1 MHVAPRVG
9 KSLALDPGQMTGNSL
24 RPSARLTSAH
34 QYDAVFARPKRQSDR
49 LFTILSRTNDKPYGR
64 LGLAVSKRV
73 DKKAVGRNRIKRQIR
88 ESFRYSQEQL
98 KGLDLVV
105 IARAG
110 AKQAGNDALSCAL
123 ARLWQAVVK
132 RQQQPQPQSQR
143 Q

>member
-1 MHVAPRVG
+1 
-9 KSLALDPGQMTGNSL
+9 MTGTSL
-24 RPSARLTSAH
+24 RPSSRLTSAH

-49 LFTILSRTNDKPYGR
+49 LFTILSRTSDKPYGR

-73 DKKAVGRNRIKRQIR
+73 DKKAVGRNRIKRLVR
-88 ESFRYSQEQL
+88 ESFRHHQEQL

-110 AKQAGNDALSCAL
+110 AQQAENKALRSSL
-123 ARLWQAVVK
+123 ARLWQLVVHH
-132 RQQQPQPQSQR
+132 RQQPRPQR